1 MKTQDTTFTAELAE
15 TAENRLL
22 CVFRG
27 FCVDRRFVSSC
38 LRVFVV
44 GFVLVAAVHAQA
56 PEVSVTP
63 IARDGQ
69 VLVSFDLTD
78 AFSSDVRDAIQSGLP
93 TTFSYEVELRRGST
107 LFDRTVASVTV
118 EASVRFDNLTRR
130 YQISRTVDGR
140 VEDARPT
147 EDQEA
152 VRRWLTHFEQVPLSN
167 TSTLETNGEYYV
179 RVRAKTR
186 PRNTWFFWPW
196 DRGGVFGQAKFTFIP

>member
-1 MKTQDTTFTAELAE
+1 M
-15 TAENRLL
+15 NRQIEMQP
-22 CVFRG
+22 RG
-27 FCVDRRFVSSC
+27 RDRTKERRFGCSSC
-38 LRVFVV
+38 VRVFVV
-44 GFVLVAAVHAQA
+44 AFAVALAVTVAAQS

-93 TTFSYEVELRRGST
+93 TTFSYDVELRRGST

-118 EASVRFDNLTRR
+118 EAAVRFDNLTRR
-130 YQISRTVDGR
+130 YQVSRTVDGR
-140 VEDARPT
+140 VDDARPT

-152 VRRWLTHFEQVPLSN
+152 VRRWLTHFEQVPLSK
-167 TSTLETNGEYYV
+167 TSALETNGEYYIRV
-179 RVRAKTR
+179 RVHTR
-186 PRNTWFFWPW
+186 PRNTWFLWPW

>member
-1 MKTQDTTFTAELAE
+1 MTIQ
-15 TAENRLL
+15 R
-22 CVFRG
+22 
-27 FCVDRRFVSSC
+27 VSFSC
-38 LRVFVV
+38 LRVLVV
-44 GFVLVAAVHAQA
+44 ACVLVAAVRAQDL
-56 PEVSVTP
+56 SVTP

-93 TTFSYEVELRRGST
+93 TTFSYDAELRRGSA

-167 TSTLETNGEYYV
+167 TSALETNGEYYV
-179 RVRAKTR
+179 RVRAHTR

-196 DRGGVFGQAKFTFIP
+196 DRAGVFGQAKFTFIP

>member
-1 MKTQDTTFTAELAE
+1 MKK
-15 TAENRLL
+15 
-22 CVFRG
+22 V
-27 FCVDRRFVSSC
+27 
-38 LRVFVV
+38 LRVFVAASVLIATV
-44 GFVLVAAVHAQA
+44 GAQA

-93 TTFSYEVELRRGST
+93 TTFSYDVELRRGST

>member
-1 MKTQDTTFTAELAE
+1 MQPRKHENTKKKTL
-15 TAENRLL
+15 
-22 CVFRG
+22 
-27 FCVDRRFVSSC
+27 RFSSC

-44 GFVLVAAVHAQA
+44 AFVLVVAVRAQA

-78 AFSSDVRDAIQSGLP
+78 AFSSDVRDAIQSGLA
-93 TTFSYEVELRRGST
+93 TTFSYDVELRRAST
-107 LFDRTVASVTV
+107 LLDRTVAAVTV

-167 TSTLETNGEYYV
+167 TSALETNGEYYV
-179 RVRAKTR
+179 RVRAHTR